1 MRRTFPTEPVEPT
14 EPAPLFLKNSK
25 GGTPHGLTLTVP
37 FSAFLTCHSMPPLS
51 MTEKS
56 EIGRQRRGEC
66 LAGQIGEI
74 IRKRRKGE
82 RGRMK
87 ELAAD
92 VERL

>member
-1 MRRTFPTEPVEPT
+1 
-14 EPAPLFLKNSK
+14 
-25 GGTPHGLTLTVP
+25 
-37 FSAFLTCHSMPPLS
+37 MPPQ
-51 MTEKS
+51 MTDRG
-56 EIGRQRRGEC
+56 EIGRQRRGER

-87 ELAAD
+87 ELTAD

>member
-1 MRRTFPTEPVEPT
+1 
-14 EPAPLFLKNSK
+14 
-25 GGTPHGLTLTVP
+25 
-37 FSAFLTCHSMPPLS
+37 MPPQ
-51 MTEKS
+51 MTDRG

-66 LAGQIGEI
+66 FAGQIGEI
-74 IRKRRKGE
+74 IRKRWKGE

>member
-14 EPAPLFLKNSK
+14 EPAPLFLKKSK

-37 FSAFLTCHSMPPLS
+37 FSAFLTCQAMPPQ
-51 MTEKS
+51 MADRV